1 MNQEEII
8 EYYASLSYEAQKK
21 LWVRLVEKT
30 KKPPYFIKFRL
41 DSTGLTKLGKVTEY
55 CKRNGIEYKAES
67 DGKTFIKFKFQG
79 LSERNAV
86 LFGQL
91 AD

>member
-1 MNQEEII
+1 MNPEEII
-8 EYYASLSYEAQKK
+8 EYYASLSYEAQKQ
-21 LWVRLVEKT
+21 LLVRLVERN

-41 DSTGLTKLGKVTEY
+41 DSTGLTNLGKVTEY
-55 CKRNGIEYKAES
+55 CKKHGIEYKAES
-67 DGKTFIKFKFQG
+67 DGKTFIKYKFNG

-91 AD
+91 AE

>member
-1 MNQEEII
+1 MNQEDII
-8 EYYASLSYEAQKK
+8 AYYDSLDYEAQKK

-30 KKPPYFIKFRL
+30 KKPPYFIKFKL
-41 DSTGLTKLGKVTEY
+41 DSTGLMKLGKVTEY
-55 CKRNGIEYKAES
+55 CKRNKIEYKAES
-67 DGKTFIKFKFQG
+67 DGKTFIKYKFQG

-91 AD
+91 SD